1 VPRVRDYMI
10 DWERRHRPPA
20 PERAARWQIEPGKAR
35 PRPAAQ
41 PVPQEPEELPRE
53 VGRQTR
59 Q

>member
-1 VPRVRDYMI
+1 VRDYMV

-41 PVPQEPEELPRE
+41 PVPQEQEELPRE